1 MSHTNPEDQIP
12 SEDQD
17 QDANTSDRE
26 EVLPQMENESHDGV
40 EEINSQDSPPEEEET
55 TDSDEPESPQP
66 PAPGSIEEAAMN
78 YSPPFN
84 PSEHIKWLEKAEAVA
99 RSYHWIFL
107 GAAAYSITTYF
118 TTNDKSILLNDEI
131 VLPLIGLP
139 VPSWA
144 FFFLTPVLLFGI
156 SMYFHLALNRVLNG
170 IDQVVK
176 AGDPSTEFR
185 PLWIITRSYYEKL
198 VCPPEERTNP
208 EISLTP
214 SRDRAPESLKF
225 RSLSRPI
232 VVLFLWAPLPA
243 ALVLNFIQQVKIHS
257 LFHSIFSNIMLVL
270 GLSAMFYLRKRYL
283 RRRIASRE
291 ITFYISIFIIFCL
304 GFIVSGAATDSE
316 FGGFPGR
323 VKELFCL
330 DVSNT
335 ILSEQ
340 PKEDYPEIP
349 WLVLSN
355 RNLNGIDMQNS
366 VVVRTDFRNSNIRNG
381 TLRKAYLFQSD
392 LRGVDVEDTD
402 LREVFFDKSDLSGLQ
417 LTGMDLTGASFKGAD
432 LTNVN
437 FGRSNLTNADFEG
450 AIVQGTRFDEAC
462 LKGANLSGIIDQNN
476 NLWETLTRCQTLDDV
491 TLEPHIRDL
500 IESSSSFLFFDFDPK
515 DLRNKVV
522 FWDN

>member
-1 MSHTNPEDQIP
+1 MSNP
-12 SEDQD
+12 
-17 QDANTSDRE
+17 N
-26 EVLPQMENESHDGV
+26 
-40 EEINSQDSPPEEEET
+40 PEEEIQ
-55 TDSDEPESPQP
+55 PEGQNEVVQSND
-66 PAPGSIEEAAMN
+66 PGENSQE
-78 YSPPFN
+78 YDPPFN
-84 PSEHIKWLEKAEAVA
+84 ASEHVKYLEKAEGVA

-131 VLPLIGLP
+131 VLPIIGLP

-144 FFFLTPVLLFGI
+144 FFFLTPILLFGV

-170 IDQVVK
+170 IDRLVK
-176 AGDPSTEFR
+176 EADNSAEFR
-185 PLWIITRSYYEKL
+185 PLWIITRTYYEKL
-198 VCPPEERTNP
+198 VCPPEERSHR

-214 SRDRAPESLKF
+214 YRDRPPESLRF
-225 RSLSRPI
+225 RSLSKPI
-232 VVLFLWAPLPA
+232 VVLFLWFPLPA
-243 ALVLNFIQQVKIHS
+243 ALLLNFIQQVKIHS
-257 LFHSIFSNIMLVL
+257 IFHSIFSNIMLVL

-283 RRRIASRE
+283 RRRIAARE
-291 ITFYISIFIIFCL
+291 ITFYIGIFVIFCT

-316 FGGFPGR
+316 FSGFPNR
-323 VKELFCL
+323 VKELLCL

-366 VVVRTDFRNSNIRNG
+366 VVIRTDFRNSTIING

-392 LRGVDVEDTD
+392 LRGVDLEDTD
-402 LREVFFDKSDLSGLQ
+402 LREVIFDNSNLSGLQ
-417 LTGMDLTGASFKGAD
+417 LTGMDLTGASFKGAN

-450 AIVQGTRFDEAC
+450 AIMKGTQFDQAC
-462 LKGANLSGIIDQNN
+462 LKGANLVNIIDKNTN
-476 NLWETLTRCQTLDDV
+476 FWETLSLAQTLDDV
-491 TLEPHIRDL
+491 TIELQVRTLLETFH
-500 IESSSSFLFFDFDPK
+500 SNLFFDFDPK
-515 DLRNKVV
+515 APRNGVI
-522 FWDN
+522 FWED